1 LTMCEFLANI
11 YLMRELILETLRRE
25 KHISGEE
32 IGKQFKI
39 SRTAVWK
46 HVNEL
51 RKMGYEI
58 RSSPKIGYTFKK
70 SPDLLLPEEIE
81 HGLKTKFIG
90 KHVVHYDT
98 AFSTQDIAA
107 EMARGGATEGTLVI
121 AETQE
126 NGRGRKGRS
135 WVSFPKGGI
144 YLSLIL
150 KPNLMPSQ
158 VVQIPLIAGVAMTKA
173 IRETVSLKPMIKW
186 PNDIII
192 GKKKVGGILTEMS
205 SEIDGVNYVVLGVG
219 LNVNMPTSV
228 FSEDI
233 FDIATSLIFECGK
246 NTSRTK
252 LVQGFLCGFELIY
265 TKFLVHGFGSVR
277 DEWKELNNTI
287 GSQVKISGNGKD
299 IEGEAIDIDADGFLL
314 VRKDNG
320 NISRIISGDVSLRN
334 PAC

>member
-1 LTMCEFLANI
+1 MTMCEFLANI

-314 VRKDNG
+314 VRKDNE

>member
-1 LTMCEFLANI
+1 MTMCEFLANI

-252 LVQGFLCGFELIY
+252 LVQGFLCEFELIY

>member
-1 LTMCEFLANI
+1 
-11 YLMRELILETLRRE
+11 
-25 KHISGEE
+25 
-32 IGKQFKI
+32 
-39 SRTAVWK
+39 
-46 HVNEL
+46 
-51 RKMGYEI
+51 
-58 RSSPKIGYTFKK
+58 
-70 SPDLLLPEEIE
+70 
-81 HGLKTKFIG
+81 
-90 KHVVHYDT
+90 
-98 AFSTQDIAA
+98 
-107 EMARGGATEGTLVI
+107 
-121 AETQE
+121 
-126 NGRGRKGRS
+126 
-135 WVSFPKGGI
+135 
-144 YLSLIL
+144 
-150 KPNLMPSQ
+150 
-158 VVQIPLIAGVAMTKA
+158 
-173 IRETVSLKPMIKW
+173 MIKW

-252 LVQGFLCGFELIY
+252 LVQGFLCEFELIY